1 MKTKQQIANSSF
13 QELNYDPAS
22 EHIKKI
28 EQWSEIW
35 FQKTEVLKEWKDY
48 IVSYDSQTGNNFT
61 LYKIH
66 KPDILVRLSTTGC

>member
-28 EQWSEIW
+28 EQWSEI
-35 FQKTEVLKEWKDY
+35 
-48 IVSYDSQTGNNFT
+48 
-61 LYKIH
+61 
-66 KPDILVRLSTTGC
+66 